1 MIAIALL
8 LLSPCTRGPPLAKAM
23 EYLEPN
29 VRRHVGV
36 LPPSVCKQLIDL
48 GEKSGFL
55 VMEVEESI
63 DEDDSNDDGD
73 NPSKK
78 VIPAQQIDIYDKGTH
93 PSDAEYHNDNDNVGI
108 ETIENESIYNVL
120 QSWIP
125 TITDIVKTKRHNEE
139 EFNEYH
145 TNKELPYKAKEPDLN
160 WIFFRKYSPN
170 TERNS
175 LSLHHDTNRN
185 TVTIELNDD
194 YVGGG
199 FFYLKPLANT
209 TAGEEEMDDDIRSD
223 YYERDWVESLKRA
236 NTSDII
242 FPDLHTGDAVFY
254 NYTVHHGIAP
264 IQSGTRYSMVFFF
277 DMDNP
282 AVREDFEDD
291 DDGVN
296 NSQDEGGFTVELHND
311 LPDMKLNWVLVYD
324 AAEKKKVREI
334 QSGQMAPGGASI
346 YHAHDGD
353 ILVALVE
360 GTEETVSKIEIRRDQ
375 SVYKANEMG
384 FSPKSKGVAFDVE
397 LHNGLPDIALDLAL
411 VYDAAREKG
420 VWDVFDKVT
429 PGEST
434 RYYAY
439 EGDRLWAMIEST
451 DEAVSEIEI
460 RRNQSL
466 YTISEIEYL
475 LSPEL

>member
-1 MIAIALL
+1 MA
-8 LLSPCTRGPPLAKAM
+8 P
-23 EYLEPN
+23 
-29 VRRHVGV
+29 
-36 LPPSVCKQLIDL
+36 
-48 GEKSGFL
+48 
-55 VMEVEESI
+55 
-63 DEDDSNDDGD
+63 
-73 NPSKK
+73 
-78 VIPAQQIDIYDKGTH
+78 
-93 PSDAEYHNDNDNVGI
+93 
-108 ETIENESIYNVL
+108 
-120 QSWIP
+120 
-125 TITDIVKTKRHNEE
+125 
-139 EFNEYH
+139 
-145 TNKELPYKAKEPDLN
+145 
-160 WIFFRKYSPN
+160 
-170 TERNS
+170 
-175 LSLHHDTNRN
+175 
-185 TVTIELNDD
+185 
-194 YVGGG
+194 GG
-199 FFYLKPLANT
+199 
-209 TAGEEEMDDDIRSD
+209 
-223 YYERDWVESLKRA
+223 
-236 NTSDII
+236 
-242 FPDLHTGDAVFY
+242 
-254 NYTVHHGIAP
+254 
-264 IQSGTRYSMVFFF
+264 
-277 DMDNP
+277 
-282 AVREDFEDD
+282 
-291 DDGVN
+291 
-296 NSQDEGGFTVELHND
+296 VELHND

-324 AAEKKKVREI
+324 AAEKQKVREI